1 MTEQTRMMIQTAAKC
16 DTTMTADERRAVEAL
31 LEGRR
36 ADAEADQILPVAEVA
51 RRLHKTP
58 KTIHLWCAQGYLRK
72 VTVGG
77 NSRASGVLASSV
89 EALLKGGAA

>member
-1 MTEQTRMMIQTAAKC
+1 MTEQTRLIIETAAKC
-16 DTTMTADERRAVEAL
+16 DTTMTADEREAVKTL

-36 ADAEADQILPVAEVA
+36 DDAEAEQILPVTEVA

-89 EALLKGGAA
+89 EALMKGGAA